1 MQVFDLIEKI
11 KATDC
16 AAEYGAYAV
25 ELPAMIRHNG
35 LLQSLAFLAHKGPA
49 SGVKARERAARQ
61 LHDQLLDVLRR
72 TDNDIDIAAMNS
84 PDYAVCTRCAL
95 EAAQYFKRFA
105 ESVLGVDR
113 ASAEQ
118 TS

>member
-1 MQVFDLIEKI
+1 M
-11 KATDC
+11 
-16 AAEYGAYAV
+16 
-25 ELPAMIRHNG
+25 
-35 LLQSLAFLAHKGPA
+35 LQTLAFLAHKGPA
-49 SGVKARERAARQ
+49 KGVKPRERAARQ

-84 PDYAVCTRCAL
+84 ADYALCTRRAL

-113 ASAEQ
+113 ASARLEA
-118 TS
+118 